1 MPQVIPLWEKE
12 SEAHD
17 ATLRADMREVA
28 DLLLE
33 CGADIDARDR
43 VDRTALFSAVADR
56 KMNKKCFEWCLE
68 NGADPGAMDVDG
80 MVVFDKG
87 GVDKLWILLLSRVM
101 AVLPPFPAAILQS
114 KFS

>member
-33 CGADIDARDR
+33 CGADINARDR
-43 VDRTALFSAVADR
+43 VGRTALFSAVADR
-56 KMNKKCFEWCLE
+56 KRNKRCFEWCLE
-68 NGADPGAMDVDG
+68 KGADPGAMDVDG

-87 GVDKLWILLLSRVM
+87 GVYQLWITLLSRVTQ
-101 AVLPPFPAAILQS
+101 VLSTCTTGLCCGL
-114 KFS
+114 

>member
-33 CGADIDARDR
+33 CGADINARDR
-43 VDRTALFSAVADR
+43 VGRTALFSAVADR
-56 KMNKKCFEWCLE
+56 KMNRKCFEWCLE

-87 GVDKLWILLLSRVM
+87 DFTNMVLGLSLTKHV
-101 AVLPPFPAAILQS
+101 QGWS
-114 KFS
+114 KRWAPGCVKMR